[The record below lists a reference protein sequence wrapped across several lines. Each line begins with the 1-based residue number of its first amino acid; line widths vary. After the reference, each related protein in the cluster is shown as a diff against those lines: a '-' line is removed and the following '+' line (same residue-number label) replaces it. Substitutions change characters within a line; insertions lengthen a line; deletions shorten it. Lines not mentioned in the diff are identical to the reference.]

1 MHSASV
7 GYGFASTSV
16 MCVYTHIH
24 IHASVK
30 NPINFG
36 MREIISRNLK
46 LLFSHT
52 EMIFSPL
59 HLFVLIKPAAPKSTT
74 WKRLLEQFIIS
85 SPWIREV
92 VLGAAC

>member
-30 NPINFG
+30 NPITFG
-36 MREIISRNLK
+36 MREIISIYPK
-46 LLFSHT
+46 LLFLHT
-52 EMIFSPL
+52 EMIFSPPTSL
-59 HLFVLIKPAAPKSTT
+59 CFNKT
-74 WKRLLEQFIIS
+74 S
-85 SPWIREV
+85 SPKEHDLEEATGTIYYF
-92 VLGAAC
+92 LSMD

>member
-30 NPINFG
+30 NPITFG
-36 MREIISRNLK
+36 MREIISRNPK
-46 LLFSHT
+46 LFLHT
-52 EMIFSPL
+52 EMIFLPL
-59 HLFVLIKPAAPKSTT
+59 HLFVLIKSAAPKSTT
-74 WKRLLEQFIIS
+74 
-85 SPWIREV
+85 
-92 VLGAAC
+92 